1 MASQLQGHRAKTLG
15 TVFDPRSNALNVWRL
30 IFASMVIMQHSW
42 PLTGRRMSGPF
53 TQLLTEVWVDGFFVI
68 SGYLITS
75 SWMRRP
81 KLREYL
87 AARLLRIFPG
97 LWVCV
102 LVVAFVIAPIGVLVQ
117 HGEPLAFSSQLT
129 WALNNGL
136 LNVFRGDIDGTPMG
150 VPWPGVWDGPLWTLI
165 FELICYA
172 AVAVL
177 GVAGLMRKRWTIPV
191 AFALSLIGAAAVGY
205 PVLAVETI
213 PQMVTRFALTFSA
226 GALLYQFRDRLPANW
241 SLVALSVVLVVAG
254 GLLPNYRVFA
264 ALPLAYAVVVSG
276 ALMKRIRPQ
285 LRNDISYGIYIYG
298 WPVQQLLAMMG
309 LTWLPPG
316 VFFILATAVTIPLA
330 AASWFLVEKHAMKLK
345 RRVQTED
352 PSQPGTSMRWVPSTA
367 SSRIASSAGEP
378 GSGV

>member
-1 MASQLQGHRAKTLG
+1 MASQLERQRAKVLG
-15 TVFDPRSNALNVWRL
+15 TVFDPHANALNVWRL

-102 LVVAFVIAPIGVLVQ
+102 FVVAFVIAPIGVLVQ
-117 HGEPLAFSSQLT
+117 HGEPLAFSSQLS

-136 LNVFRGDIDGTPMG
+136 LNVFHGDIDGTPLG

-177 GVAGLMRKRWTIPV
+177 GVAGLMSKRWTIPT
-191 AFALSLIGAAAVGY
+191 AFVISLIGAAAVGY

-241 SLVALSVVLVVAG
+241 PLVALCVLLVVAA

-276 ALMKRIRPQ
+276 ALLKRFRPQ

-298 WPVQQLLAMMG
+298 WPVQQLLAMIG
-309 LTWLPPG
+309 LAWLPPG
-316 VFFILATAVTIPLA
+316 VFFVVATAVTIPLA

-345 RRVQTED
+345 RRVQTEE
-352 PSQPGTSMRWVPSTA
+352 QARPGTSMRWVPSTA
-367 SSRIASSAGEP
+367 NSRIASSAGEP

>member
-1 MASQLQGHRAKTLG
+1 MASRLERQQTNALG
-15 TVFDPRSNALNVWRL
+15 RVFDPRFNALNAWRL

-42 PLTGRRMSGPF
+42 PLTGRRMTGPF

-68 SGYLITS
+68 SGFLITS

-87 AARLLRIFPG
+87 AARLLRIVPG

-117 HGEPLAFSSQLT
+117 HGEPLKFSSQLA

-136 LNVFRGDIDGTPMG
+136 LNVFHGDIDGTPME

-165 FELICYA
+165 FELICYI

-177 GVAGLMRKRWTIPV
+177 GVAGLMSKRWTIPTV
-191 AFALSLIGAAAVGY
+191 FVLSLIGAAAVGY

-213 PQMVTRFALTFSA
+213 PQMVTRFALVFSA
-226 GALLYQFRDRLPANW
+226 GALVYQFRDRLPANW
-241 SLVALSVVLVVAG
+241 SLVALCVVLVVAA
-254 GLLPNYRVFA
+254 GLLPNYRVYA
-264 ALPLAYAVVVSG
+264 ALPLAYAVIVSG
-276 ALMKRIRPQ
+276 ALLKRLRPQ

-309 LTWLPPG
+309 LAWLPPG
-316 VFFILATAVTIPLA
+316 VFFVVATAVTIPLA
-330 AASWFLVEKHAMKLK
+330 AASWFLIEKRALKLK
-345 RRVQTED
+345 RYVQHRDQAADRLMTDAAED
-352 PSQPGTSMRWVPSTA
+352 AVKQ
-367 SSRIASSAGEP
+367 
-378 GSGV
+378 